1 MRLRYSIKKAQSPI
15 IAVAI
20 HDGHAIDDALSPYI
34 ALQEHERFREEDPYT
49 GYLADLPVNQI
60 VVASSRFQTDL
71 NRRREKAVYRLP
83 EDAWGL
89 QVWRSELP
97 ETLVTQLLADYD
109 GFYRGVAQLLG
120 DTIRQFGKFVVL
132 DIHSYNHRRDAAG
145 QEANAVDNPEINIGT
160 VHNHGKWKAMGQR
173 LISYLSYHQ
182 VMGRHPD
189 IRENVKFGGGGF
201 SEWINQRHG
210 EHGCVF
216 SLEFKK
222 TFMDEWTGRVDLRH
236 LNELK
241 QMLQGCLPY
250 LEYALDGN
258 K

>member
-1 MRLRYSIKKAQSPI
+1 MKLRYSIKRAHSPV

-20 HDGHAIDDALSPYI
+20 HDGHAIDDALSPYL

-49 GYLADLPVNQI
+49 AYLADLPVSRI
-60 VVASSRFQTDL
+60 IVASSRFQTDL

-89 QVWRSELP
+89 QVWHPELP
-97 ETLVTQLLADYD
+97 DELVDQLLAGYD
-109 GFYRGVAQLLG
+109 AFYRDVAQLLD
-120 DTIRQFGKFVVL
+120 DTVRQFGKFVVL
-132 DIHSYNHRRDAAG
+132 DIHSYNHRRDAPD
-145 QEANAVDNPEINIGT
+145 QEANVADNPEINMGT
-160 VHNHGKWKAMGQR
+160 VHNRRQWKSMGQR
-173 LISYLSYHQ
+173 LIRYLSHYQ
-182 VMGRHPD
+182 ITGRHPD

-201 SEWINQRHG
+201 AEWINKHHG

-216 SLEFKK
+216 SVEFKK
-222 TFMDEWTGRVDLRH
+222 TFMDEWTGRVDVGH

-250 LEYALDGN
+250 LEYALDEQ
-258 K
+258 